1 MKNTITAIL
10 LFFAGSIF
18 SQQDLFKKIKE
29 QLKKEHPEMNVE
41 NKLIIVNVWSLNDAK
56 SREKNTELN
65 KAYTFFEY
73 AKLKG
78 GLKGMIGVTFCLD
91 NDQSAEDIILI
102 KDKAVKPIVLKEKK
116 DLSFPGITN
125 IIFDSNGNVV
135 KKNITTDIFEEV
147 HQLIT
152 R

>member
-1 MKNTITAIL
+1 MKNIITAIL

-41 NKLIIVNVWSLNDAK
+41 NKLIVVNVWSVNDSK
-56 SREKNTELN
+56 SREKNMQLT
-65 KAYTFFEY
+65 KAYTFYEH

-78 GLKGMIGVTFCLD
+78 GLKGMIAVVFCTD
-91 NDQSAEDIILI
+91 NDVATEDIILT
-102 KDKAVKPIVLKEKK
+102 KDKTLKPIVLKDKK
-116 DLSFPGITN
+116 DLSFPEISN
-125 IIFDSNGNVV
+125 IIFDSNGNVI
-135 KKNITTDIFEEV
+135 KKNMTTDIFEEV